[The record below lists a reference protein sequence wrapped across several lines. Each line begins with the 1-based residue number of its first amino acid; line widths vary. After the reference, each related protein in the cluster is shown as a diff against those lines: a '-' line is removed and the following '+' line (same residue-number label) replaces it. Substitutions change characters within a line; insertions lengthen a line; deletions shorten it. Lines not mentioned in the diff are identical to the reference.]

1 MKARSLFRRII
12 CVALGAALAGSVVT
26 GCKKGDDM
34 FPSIVT
40 ESSESSASEV
50 TDETGSTVSDSDI
63 QHIRVALPYS
73 DQTIQ
78 YLASMLYC
86 KNNGIWDSAE
96 NGLTVDTGYLASV
109 ASNYVITNTGCGST
123 GAELE
128 SIKKKQKKKNN
139 NNCGKKNSQEDAD
152 IKELE
157 KLEKIEKQEGKSKL
171 GDN

>member
-86 KNNGIWDSAE
+86 KNNGITDLLFLNGVMSANNQNHLDSMTALF
-96 NGLTVDTGYLASV
+96 N
-109 ASNYVITNTGCGST
+109 
-123 GAELE
+123 
-128 SIKKKQKKKNN
+128 
-139 NNCGKKNSQEDAD
+139 
-152 IKELE
+152 
-157 KLEKIEKQEGKSKL
+157 
-171 GDN
+171 